1 VRALSPGYPSAAGRP
16 LSRAVAVLAA
26 VAAAACAP
34 SSGVEMAAIAKVEP
48 SVLEQGDVLR
58 IEGSG
63 FVEGPTR
70 VTLSGAFDPS
80 GLVPPEHRV
89 VVVDGV
95 AISET
100 SVEVPITGTVMASLA
115 AEPLRFE
122 GRVGVDFPSA
132 LIGGSTRISATS
144 DAVALDLRPAGSGIA
159 SSARR
164 VREADR
170 ILARL
175 GVSLAPS
182 PEGNELLIASVE
194 SGGIADRYGISPGDR
209 LLAVDG
215 VALAAPADLAGLRQ
229 DQSYRFELVTSTG
242 RSHVAALRL
251 APLDPGAAD
260 EVAAILLTAIALG
273 LLLSFAAPKVRSDAA
288 FPGARANPLA
298 DALGLAAASVP
309 ILVLPAVSI
318 LTGARLSATAVLF
331 TGAVGGLVVSTLYS
345 RAGAARRIA
354 SFVARLAAILAVPAL
369 AAAVGSSL
377 DVSEAVANQ
386 DGERWGW
393 HAWTDPFALVA
404 YVSAAMLIWPER
416 ARDASGGP
424 AARFGSWIAAV
435 FTAMAIAAYGLGGWL
450 VPGMPAEALARD
462 VPLLLLGIALYAAK
476 TWLVLLAARSFSRT
490 GAAERRKR
498 AGSAKRPLA
507 AAAILVGASGA
518 ALAWEWARLPA
529 ELVSAG
535 RILSAGV
542 FFALATAFL
551 TRLVWERLAA
561 ARAQRSDSAKT
572 AVLESGP

>member
-1 VRALSPGYPSAAGRP
+1 MSALSPRYRFAIRPP
-16 LSRAVAVLAA
+16 LSRGVAVLAA

-34 SSGVEMAAIAKVEP
+34 SPAVEMATISKVEP

-58 IEGSG
+58 IEGTG

-89 VVVDGV
+89 VVVDGI

-100 SVEVPITGTVMASLA
+100 SVEVSITGTAMATLA

-122 GRVGVDFPSA
+122 GRVGVDFPTA
-132 LIGGSTRISATS
+132 LLDGSTRIAATS
-144 DAVALDLRPAGSGIA
+144 GAVALDLRPAGSGIA
-159 SSARR
+159 SCARR

-182 PEGNELLIASVE
+182 PEGNELLIASVKG
-194 SGGIADRYGISPGDR
+194 GGIADRYGITPGDR

-215 VALAAPADLAGLRQ
+215 VALSAPADLAGLRQ
-229 DQSYRFELVTSTG
+229 DQSYRFELVTGTG
-242 RSHVAALRL
+242 RSHVVALRL

-260 EVAAILLTAIALG
+260 EVAAIVLTAIALG
-273 LLLSFAAPKVRSDAA
+273 LLLSFAAPKLRSEAVD
-288 FPGARANPLA
+288 PGGRANPLA

-309 ILVLPAVSI
+309 ILVLPAMST
-318 LTGARLSATAVLF
+318 LTGVRFSATAFLF
-331 TGAVGGLVVSTLYS
+331 AGAVGGLVVSTLYTS
-345 RAGAARRIA
+345 TGALRRIA
-354 SFVARLAAILAVPAL
+354 SFCARLAAILAVPAL
-369 AAAVGSSL
+369 AAALGSSL

-393 HAWTDPFALVA
+393 HACTNPFALVA
-404 YVSAAMLIWPER
+404 YVSAAILIWPER
-416 ARDASGGP
+416 ARDAAGGP

-450 VPGMPAEALARD
+450 VPGTPAEALRHD
-462 VPLLLLGIALYAAK
+462 VTLLLLGIALYAVK
-476 TWLVLLAARSFSRT
+476 TWVVLLAARSFARY
-490 GAAERRKR
+490 GAAERRRR
-498 AGSAKRPLA
+498 AGSARRPLVA
-507 AAAILVGASGA
+507 AATLVGASGA
-518 ALAWEWARLPA
+518 ALTWEWARLPA
-529 ELVSAG
+529 ELESAG

-551 TRLVWERLAA
+551 ARLVWERFA
-561 ARAQRSDSAKT
+561 ARPQRSESAK
-572 AVLESGP
+572 AVALEDGP

>member
-1 VRALSPGYPSAAGRP
+1 LRHGL
-16 LSRAVAVLAA
+16 AVLAA
-26 VAAAACAP
+26 AAVAACAP
-34 SSGVEMAAIAKVEP
+34 SPAVEMATISKVEP

-58 IEGSG
+58 IEGTG

-70 VTLSGAFDPS
+70 VTWSGTFDPS
-80 GLVPPEHRV
+80 GLVQPEHRV

-95 AISET
+95 AISD
-100 SVEVPITGTVMASLA
+100 SSIEVQITGTVMTSLA
-115 AEPLRFE
+115 DEPLRFE
-122 GRVGVDFPSA
+122 GRVGVDFPTA
-132 LIGGSTRISATS
+132 LIGGTTRIAATS
-144 DAVALDLRPAGSGIA
+144 GVVALDLRPAGSGLA

-164 VREADR
+164 LREADR
-170 ILARL
+170 ILSRL
-175 GVSLAPS
+175 GVTLAPS

-194 SGGIADRYGISPGDR
+194 SGGIADRYGIAPGDR

-215 VALAAPADLAGLRQ
+215 VALSAPADLAGLRH
-229 DQSYRFELVTSTG
+229 DQSYRFELVTSAG
-242 RSHVAALRL
+242 RSHVATLRL

-273 LLLSFAAPKVRSDAA
+273 LLLSFAAPRVRSDAA
-288 FPGARANPLA
+288 DPEARANPLA

-309 ILVLPAVSI
+309 ILLLPAIST
-318 LTGARLSATAVLF
+318 LTGVRLSATAFLF
-331 TGAVGGLVVSTLYS
+331 AGAVGGLVVSTLYAS
-345 RAGAARRIA
+345 VGAPRRIA
-354 SFVARLAAILAVPAL
+354 SFVARLAAIVAVPAL
-369 AAAVGSSL
+369 AAAFGSSL

-404 YVSAAMLIWPER
+404 YVSAAILIWPER
-416 ARDASGGP
+416 ARDAAGGA

-450 VPGMPAEALARD
+450 LPGTPAEALRRD

-490 GAAERRKR
+490 GAAERRRR
-498 AGSAKRPLA
+498 AGSARRPLA
-507 AAAILVGASGA
+507 AAAILVAASGA

-551 TRLVWERLAA
+551 TRILWDRVA
-561 ARAQRSDSAKT
+561 ARSQRSDSAKA

>member
-1 VRALSPGYPSAAGRP
+1 
-16 LSRAVAVLAA
+16 
-26 VAAAACAP
+26 
-34 SSGVEMAAIAKVEP
+34 MASISKIEP

-95 AISET
+95 AVSET
-100 SVEVPITGTVMASLA
+100 SIEVPITGTAMRALA

-122 GRVGVDFPSA
+122 GRVGVDFPTA
-132 LIGGSTRISATS
+132 LLGGSTRITATS
-144 DAVALDLRPAGSGIA
+144 GAVGLDLRPAGSGIA

-182 PEGNELLIASVE
+182 PEGNELLIVSVK
-194 SGGIADRYGISPGDR
+194 SGGLADRHGIAPGDR

-215 VALAAPADLAGLRQ
+215 VALSAPADLAGLRQ
-229 DQSYRFELVTSTG
+229 DESYRFDLVTAAG
-242 RSHVAALRL
+242 RAQTVSLRL
-251 APLDPGAAD
+251 APLDPDAAD

-273 LLLSFAAPKVRSDAA
+273 LLLSFTAPRVHAPGAD
-288 FPGARANPLA
+288 PGARANPLA
-298 DALGLAAASVP
+298 DALGLGAASVP
-309 ILVLPAVSI
+309 ILVLPAVSTLADVGI
-318 LTGARLSATAVLF
+318 FATALLF
-331 TGAVGGLVVSTLYS
+331 AGAVGGLVASTLYS
-345 RAGAARRIA
+345 SSAAWQRIA
-354 SFVARLAAILAVPAL
+354 WFGARLVSILVVPAL
-369 AAAVGSSL
+369 AAALGSAL

-386 DGERWGW
+386 DSERWGW

-404 YVSAAMLIWPER
+404 YLAAAVLIWPER
-416 ARDASGGP
+416 ARDAAASP
-424 AARFGSWIAAV
+424 AARLGSWIAAV

-450 VPGMPAEALARD
+450 VPGVPAGALQHD
-462 VPLLLLGIALYAAK
+462 VALLLVGIALFAAK
-476 TWLVLLAARSFSRT
+476 TWVVLLAARSFARY
-490 GAAERRKR
+490 GAAERRR
-498 AGSAKRPLA
+498 RSGGTRRPLV
-507 AAAILVGASGA
+507 AAAILAGACGA

-542 FFALATAFL
+542 FFALTTAFL
-551 TRLVWERLAA
+551 ARLLWERFA
-561 ARAQRSDSAKT
+561 ARPQRSESEKA
-572 AVLESGP
+572 AVLNSGP